1 MTSSS
6 ALLCDGCGQLASPD
20 HFARRLQ
27 WLEWTTRSR
36 PVHVQALLL
45 GAIAPESEA
54 SFLYSPEGRFTG
66 EAGDLLDAL
75 QIPRE
80 GKSAEAVLT
89 EFQKRGFLLTHVLE
103 CPLSSGQ
110 KSLSVEEFLARQLP
124 AAIARIRRS
133 LKPKRVVLI
142 SDELNLIAGKLRD
155 VDLGCP
161 VFASKTGSF
170 LLKGNAGTDLATFRR
185 ALEGLAV

>member
-20 HFARRLQ
+20 HFARRLRR
-27 WLEWTTRSR
+27 LEWTTRYR
-36 PVHVQALLL
+36 PVHIQALFL
-45 GAIAPESEA
+45 GAIAPEGES
-54 SFLYSPEGRFTG
+54 SFLYCPEGHFIG

-75 QIPRE
+75 QIHRE
-80 GKSAEAVLT
+80 GKSAEIVLT

-103 CPLSSGQ
+103 CPLAPGQ
-110 KSLSVEEFLARQLP
+110 TGLSAEEFLGRQLP

-142 SDELNLIAGKLRD
+142 SDELNLVAAKLRE

-185 ALEGLAV
+185 VLEGR